1 MPKDDILSK
10 GAVLQRD
17 ASTYA
22 ITVRLSGGVFDVTT
36 ARRIADVAE
45 KFGIPM
51 LKVTG
56 DARLALIGVREEVI
70 DEVYEA
76 LGAKAQAGTQLCQQY
91 VKSCPGNTYCL
102 RGQQDTLELARQLE
116 ERFYPYPRIASKIK
130 IGVAGCFNSCSEPAI
145 KDIGLVG
152 LPKGWVVMLGGSG
165 GLEPTIAE
173 IVARDVKNEDVLDL
187 VGKILEYYSDAS
199 ERPRT
204 RNMRLGQILR
214 IEGQEPLLLA
224 CGLSPTGPSRAGK
237 KGAGASKWVC
247 STCGKVYDPGLGDPE
262 NGIAKETPFEGLP
275 DSWFCPGCGV
285 GKEFFHKQA

>member
-10 GAVLQRD
+10 GAILQRD
-17 ASTYA
+17 ANTYA
-22 ITVRLSGGVFDVTT
+22 ITVRLPGGVFDVTT

-51 LKVTG
+51 LKLTG
-56 DARLALIGVREEVI
+56 DARLALIGVKEEAI
-70 DEVYEA
+70 DAVHEA

-102 RGQQDTLELARQLE
+102 RGQQDTLGLARQFE

-130 IGVAGCFNSCSEPAI
+130 IGIAGCFNSCSEPAI

-165 GLEPTIAE
+165 GLEPAIAE
-173 IVARDVKNEDVLDL
+173 IVARDVKNEDVLEL
-187 VGKILEYYSDAS
+187 VGKILEYYSEAS

-214 IEGQEPLLLA
+214 IEGKEPLLRA
-224 CGLSPTGPSRAGK
+224 CGLSAMGKGDTGK
-237 KGAGASKWVC
+237 KAAGASKWVC
-247 STCGKVYDPGLGDPE
+247 STCGKVYDPSLGSPE
-262 NGIAKETPFEGLP
+262 SGIAEGTPFEKLP

-285 GKEFFHKQA
+285 GREFFHKRG